1 MLRLIQIN
9 LCFAK
14 DTKKSYLCTRNSNR
28 MSGPKFISSR
38 LFSLSKGSLS
48 STVMRLA
55 VTSVAL
61 AITVMIISLAVV
73 VGFKNQIRD
82 KVVGFVAPIHIQ
94 SLDLNESY
102 EEVPFVVDERLKETL
117 NSTEGIRHYQLV
129 ADKAGMLKTDEEIQG
144 VVMKGVGPDYDWSY
158 FENCLTE
165 GEVPVYADGERSTEV
180 LVSKS
185 VANKMLLK
193 VGDDVRVWFVDEDMQ
208 ARGRKFIVKG
218 IFQTGLSDF
227 DERYLFCDID
237 QIRRLNHWDEDE
249 TGMVEVW
256 LDDINAMDEVNEK
269 LYFKIPGSL
278 ASYTARESNPQIFD
292 WLELLDTNVWL
303 ILVLMFLVAGI
314 TVISMLLIIIIEKT
328 STIGLLKAMGA
339 DNGFVRKVFMR
350 RSLRVLLIGMVIG
363 NIIGV
368 GFCLLQQ
375 ATGFIHLNPETYYLS
390 AVPVELHPITIVMLN
405 IAVFALWM
413 LMLLI
418 PTSIINRIRP
428 AKAMRFE

>member
-1 MLRLIQIN
+1 
-9 LCFAK
+9 
-14 DTKKSYLCTRNSNR
+14 
-28 MSGPKFISSR
+28 MSGSKIISER
-38 LFSLSKGSLS
+38 LFSLSKGNLS

-61 AITVMIISLAVV
+61 ALTVMIISLAVV

-94 SLDLNESY
+94 ALDLNESY
-102 EEVPFVVDERLKETL
+102 EEQPFVVNERLKNTLET
-117 NSTEGIRHYQLV
+117 TEGIRHYQLV
-129 ADKAGMLKTDEEIQG
+129 ADKPGMLKTDEEIQG
-144 VVMKGVGPDYDWSY
+144 VVMKGVGADYDWSY
-158 FENCLTE
+158 FQTCLKA

-185 VANKMLLK
+185 IADKMLLK
-193 VGDDVRVWFVDEDMQ
+193 VGDDVRVWFIDEDMQ
-208 ARGRKFIVKG
+208 ARGRKFSVKG
-218 IFQTGLSDF
+218 IFETGLSEF
-227 DERYLFCDID
+227 DDRYLFCDLD
-237 QIRRLNHWDEDE
+237 QIRRLNHWDDDQ

-256 LDDINAMDEVNEK
+256 LDDVEQMDAVNEQ
-269 LYFKIPGSL
+269 LYFNIPGDL

-292 WLELLDTNVWL
+292 WLALLDTNVWL

-339 DNGFVRKVFMR
+339 SNGFVRKVFLR
-350 RSLRVLLIGMVIG
+350 RSVRILLLGMLIG

-390 AVPVELHPITIVMLN
+390 AVPIELHLITVVMLN
-405 IAVFALWM
+405 VAVFALWL

-428 AKAMRFE
+428 AKSIRFD